1 MSTVLSDFGIQLV
14 LPAGWYGEIYRDSDG
29 IHDSGPVVHFANS
42 PLILGDRNGYAGVAR
57 QTMRPGDVIVCVW
70 NMPSLPQLILVSGGE
85 KLSPTQGWSLAG
97 ANDTRFEGVGDRQSS
112 LRRAI
117 LVGERVFDLV
127 AFFGTDPP
135 PRRLVAEVDAILA
148 TVRVDIAQRERGDR
162 LEQYFGAAD
171 ALRIQ
176 REVRREKFA
185 ARAPHMTPDE
195 LEAHRRAFPDGL

>member
-1 MSTVLSDFGIQLV
+1 
-14 LPAGWYGEIYRDSDG
+14 
-29 IHDSGPVVHFANS
+29 
-42 PLILGDRNGYAGVAR
+42 
-57 QTMRPGDVIVCVW
+57 MRPGDVIVCVW

-135 PRRLVAEVDAILA
+135 PRRTVAEVDAILA

-176 REVRREKFA
+176 REVRREKFEL
-185 ARAPHMTPDE
+185 RAPHMTPDE
-195 LEAHRRAFPDGL
+195 LAAHRRAFPDGL